1 MMGFLLGQVG
11 VFSVNWTIGVFA
23 VMTAAI
29 LLIVSIASMVTFSG
43 ADGRKFSISLTA
55 FLVLVVVSITT
66 VSTTH
71 WINDHEVGLMEA
83 RVLQTA
89 VYPFR
94 TEGVASIPRNG
105 SVSLVDAASLGEV
118 TILWSITEPEKLVG
132 SYREIRSFNTNGP
145 GESDTS
151 TFRWWV
157 ANKLLSVASKSR
169 ELLLPMEESSK
180 LNEEF
185 AREVDSILGQYG
197 LKTRIYVEKRFTI
210 DLGES
215 VAE

>member
-145 GESDTS
+145 GESDTY

-185 AREVDSILGQYG
+185 AREVHH
-197 LKTRIYVEKRFTI
+197 
-210 DLGES
+210 
-215 VAE
+215 